1 MFTIPTVC
9 GSVGPEPFESTEA
22 AIEKESDIHSET
34 TIVEQV
40 LRRRSVGDTDVGRDL
55 KSQIADLEKLLQ
67 AYRDGTILE
76 TGMI

>member
-1 MFTIPTVC
+1 M
-9 GSVGPEPFESTEA
+9 
-22 AIEKESDIHSET
+22 
-34 TIVEQV
+34 EQV

>member
-1 MFTIPTVC
+1 MNP
-9 GSVGPEPFESTEA
+9 SSPPRQPSKKR
-22 AIEKESDIHSET
+22 AIFILRRPSWS
-34 TIVEQV
+34 QV